1 MFNVESGLHQCST
14 VWERDIWNISA
25 KGPTLKYICMF
36 SSGGHIGW
44 KAVIVLKGDHIKTI
58 QVFYLAKWFQRSFSN
73 KILLKYDLIQQTFI
87 KITNFMVKFF
97 FY

>member
-1 MFNVESGLHQCST
+1 
-14 VWERDIWNISA
+14 
-25 KGPTLKYICMF
+25 MF